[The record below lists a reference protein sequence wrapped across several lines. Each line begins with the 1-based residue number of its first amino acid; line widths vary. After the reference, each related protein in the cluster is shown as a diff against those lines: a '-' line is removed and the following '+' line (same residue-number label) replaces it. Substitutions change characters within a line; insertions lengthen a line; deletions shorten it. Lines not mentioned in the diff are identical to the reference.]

1 MQEEL
6 LNDNIPHYDGPEFLA
21 KMRASQEK
29 MKQSDEEF
37 DRAFEIINRHPRR
50 VTVFGSARDVDENQH
65 YRDMAYELGGRLAQA
80 GYTVVTGGGNG
91 IMGAANKGAY
101 DAGGGS
107 IGFNIKL
114 PHEQHPNPYTTD
126 SLTFQHFFTR
136 KVVLAFFA
144 QAYIYLPGGFGTM
157 DELFEIITL
166 MQTKKMPRLP
176 IILIGRDF
184 WSGLAQFVDQKL
196 LPMRVISE
204 GDNQIYQIVDSVD
217 EAMAILEQHLK
228 TK

>member
-50 VTVFGSARDVDENQH
+50 VTVFGSARDVDENQY
-65 YRDMAYELGGRLAQA
+65 YRDMAYDLGGRLAQA
-80 GYTVVTGGGNG
+80 GYTVATGGGNG

-101 DAGGGS
+101 DAGGSS

>member
-6 LNDNIPHYDGPEFLA
+6 LNDNIPLYDGPEFLA

-37 DRAFEIINRHPRR
+37 DRAFEIINHHPRR

-184 WSGLAQFVDQKL
+184 WSGLAQFIDQKL
-196 LPMRVISE
+196 LPMRIISE

>member
-50 VTVFGSARDVDENQH
+50 VTVFGSARDVAENQH
-65 YRDMAYELGGRLAQA
+65 YREMAYDLGGRLAQA
-80 GYTVVTGGGNG
+80 GYTVATGGGNG

-126 SLTFQHFFTR
+126 DLTFQHFFTR

>member
-37 DRAFEIINRHPRR
+37 DQAFEIINRYPRR
-50 VTVFGSARDVDENQH
+50 VTVFGSARDVAENQH
-65 YRDMAYELGGRLAQA
+65 YREMAYDLGGRLAQA
-80 GYTVVTGGGNG
+80 GYTVATGGGNG

-107 IGFNIKL
+107 IGLNIRL

-126 SLTFQHFFTR
+126 DLTFQHFFTR

-166 MQTKKMPRLP
+166 TQTKKMPRLP

-217 EAMAILEQHLK
+217 EAMAILKQQLK

>member
-50 VTVFGSARDVDENQH
+50 VAVFGSARDVDENQH
-65 YRDMAYELGGRLAQA
+65 YRDIAYELGGRLAQA
-80 GYTVVTGGGNG
+80 GYAVATGGGNG

-204 GDNQIYQIVDSVD
+204 GDNQLYQIVDSVD
-217 EAMAILEQHLK
+217 EAMAILEQQLK

>member
-21 KMRASQEK
+21 KMRASEEK

-50 VTVFGSARDVDENQH
+50 VTVFGSARDVAENQH
-65 YRDMAYELGGRLAQA
+65 YREMAYDLGGRLAQA

-196 LPMRVISE
+196 LPMQVISE

-217 EAMAILEQHLK
+217 DAMAILEQHLK

>member
-196 LPMRVISE
+196 LPMRIISE

>member
-21 KMRASQEK
+21 KMQASQEK
-29 MKQSDEEF
+29 MKQSDDEF
-37 DRAFEIINRHPRR
+37 DQAFEIINRHPRR
-50 VTVFGSARDVDENQH
+50 VTVFGSARDVEENQH
-65 YRDMAYELGGRLAQA
+65 YRNMAYELGGRLARA

-107 IGFNIKL
+107 VGFNIKL

-126 SLTFQHFFTR
+126 DLTFKHFFTR
-136 KVVLAFFA
+136 KVALAFFA
-144 QAYIYLPGGFGTM
+144 QAYIYFPGGFGSM
-157 DELFEIITL
+157 DELFEIVTL

-176 IILIGRDF
+176 IILIGKDF
-184 WSGLAQFVDQKL
+184 WSGLAQFVDHKL

-217 EAMAILEQHLK
+217 EAMALLGH
-228 TK
+228 

>member
-217 EAMAILEQHLK
+217 EAMALLEQHLK

>member
-65 YRDMAYELGGRLAQA
+65 YRDIAYELGGRLAQA
-80 GYTVVTGGGNG
+80 GYAVATGGGNG

-166 MQTKKMPRLP
+166 TQTKKMPRLP

-217 EAMAILEQHLK
+217 EAMALLEQHLK

>member
-21 KMRASQEK
+21 KMQASQEK
-29 MKQSDEEF
+29 MKQSDDEF
-37 DRAFEIINRHPRR
+37 DQAFDIINRHPRR
-50 VTVFGSARDVDENQH
+50 VTVFGSARDVEENQH
-65 YRDMAYELGGRLAQA
+65 YRLARA

-107 IGFNIKL
+107 VGFNIKL

-126 SLTFQHFFTR
+126 DLTFKHFFTR
-136 KVVLAFFA
+136 KVALAFFA
-144 QAYIYLPGGFGTM
+144 QAYIYFPGGFGSM
-157 DELFEIITL
+157 DELFEIVTL

-176 IILIGRDF
+176 IILIGKDF
-184 WSGLAQFVDQKL
+184 WSGLVQFVDHKL

-217 EAMAILEQHLK
+217 EAMALLGH
-228 TK
+228 